1 MAKTTKKSKG
11 DSQPGLTELV
21 LHAGILERI
30 TDAFIALDKNDC
42 FTYVNRK
49 AGEIFQRKPEAL
61 TGRHIWTEF
70 ADSIGQPFQL
80 AYEKARKNQEY
91 VYLEEYYAPRD
102 RWFENHIYP
111 SPEGITVFFRDIT
124 DRRKTEEKLNKSNR
138 LYNFISQVNQ
148 LIVRTKVEETLFSDV
163 CGIAI
168 HNGKF
173 RLAWIGLLNKE
184 SGIVEPVV
192 FDGLEQGYLKE
203 IRKINIGL
211 SKSGKGPTGTAIR
224 RGETVVC
231 NDMATD
237 PRMEPWRK
245 EALARGFRSSIAV
258 PIRRSGEVIGAF
270 SLYAEETGFF
280 DAAEIALLEE
290 ATGDISF
297 ALDNFDREK
306 RNQEAERTVR
316 TSEEKLRRIFDA
328 TNDVLFM
335 LESDG
340 QDDFRFISVNR
351 RFTEVTGLPESSI
364 VGNSASAIIPP
375 ASWTVVKEKY
385 RQAIRENK
393 TLQWEET
400 SVYPNGTRTGIV
412 TVTPVRHEKEGL
424 YYLIG
429 SVQDITEIRQY
440 TQMLDK
446 ANERFNLIARAT
458 HDALWEMNLETGYL
472 WGNAAHQALYGRTME
487 DPVPQPKEWLS
498 RIHPADRESVQ
509 RQQEVNLRSA
519 ANTFITEYRFRNGQ
533 EEYRHIYDRC
543 YIIRNAE
550 GKPVRML
557 GSMMDVTTLK
567 QTEVALRRKGEQLQT
582 LGDNLP
588 GTMIYQRVR
597 EMDGRVHF
605 SYLSREVESLTG
617 KKAAEVVEH
626 PEIIYALILEEDKE
640 EFVLRENESFEKMSV
655 FNREVRVRDYRGN
668 IRWLNVR
675 SIPRKEPDG
684 RIIWDG
690 VLVDI
695 TEQKTAAEKISKE
708 RNLSDSLIDSL
719 PGIFYLYAKDGTF
732 LRWNTNFETVSGYTA
747 AEIAAIHPLDFYQ
760 GDEKELLRRKIE
772 NVFLTGEDTVEAGF
786 LQKSGNRVPY
796 FFTGRRIFYNE
807 QECLMGVG
815 IDVTERVKAQQ
826 EIREANKR
834 LRQLTTHLQ
843 TIREEER
850 KRIGREIHDELGQQ
864 LTAIKMDVAW
874 LDRRIPDS
882 ETAYKEKLK
891 SMISLLDSSHLSV
904 RKILNELRMGILEHQ
919 QLDEALKWYA
929 GQFTENSGIPLQFEC
944 PAPVHVT
951 DEAVASCLYR
961 AMQEALTNIIR
972 YARASEVRV
981 NLWKEE
987 NRVYL
992 RIADNGTGFD
1002 KEAIDNH
1009 SSFGILGMNER
1020 VYSLGGKLQLDTAP
1034 GNGTRILIEL
1044 PVEHN

>member
-1 MAKTTKKSKG
+1 
-11 DSQPGLTELV
+11 
-21 LHAGILERI
+21 
-30 TDAFIALDKNDC
+30 
-42 FTYVNRK
+42 
-49 AGEIFQRKPEAL
+49 
-61 TGRHIWTEF
+61 
-70 ADSIGQPFQL
+70 
-80 AYEKARKNQEY
+80 
-91 VYLEEYYAPRD
+91 
-102 RWFENHIYP
+102 
-111 SPEGITVFFRDIT
+111 
-124 DRRKTEEKLNKSNR
+124 
-138 LYNFISQVNQ
+138 
-148 LIVRTKVEETLFSDV
+148 
-163 CGIAI
+163 
-168 HNGKF
+168 
-173 RLAWIGLLNKE
+173 
-184 SGIVEPVV
+184 
-192 FDGLEQGYLKE
+192 
-203 IRKINIGL
+203 
-211 SKSGKGPTGTAIR
+211 
-224 RGETVVC
+224 
-231 NDMATD
+231 
-237 PRMEPWRK
+237 
-245 EALARGFRSSIAV
+245 
-258 PIRRSGEVIGAF
+258 
-270 SLYAEETGFF
+270 
-280 DAAEIALLEE
+280 
-290 ATGDISF
+290 
-297 ALDNFDREK
+297 
-306 RNQEAERTVR
+306 
-316 TSEEKLRRIFDA
+316 
-328 TNDVLFM
+328 
-335 LESDG
+335 
-340 QDDFRFISVNR
+340 
-351 RFTEVTGLPESSI
+351 
-364 VGNSASAIIPP
+364 
-375 ASWTVVKEKY
+375 
-385 RQAIRENK
+385 
-393 TLQWEET
+393 
-400 SVYPNGTRTGIV
+400 
-412 TVTPVRHEKEGL
+412 
-424 YYLIG
+424 
-429 SVQDITEIRQY
+429 
-440 TQMLDK
+440 
-446 ANERFNLIARAT
+446 
-458 HDALWEMNLETGYL
+458 MNLETGYL

-874 LDRRIPDS
+874 LNKKFHGSDEKADHRLKDLLVMLDETVKSVRRISSQLRP
-882 ETAYKEKLK
+882 
-891 SMISLLDSSHLSV
+891 SLLDDLGLTAAMEWQLGEFEK
-904 RKILNELRMGILEHQ
+904 RAGIKTSFSAPH
-919 QLDEALKWYA
+919 DEIPIPEASKTAL
-929 GQFTENSGIPLQFEC
+929 FRIF
-944 PAPVHVT
+944 
-951 DEAVASCLYR
+951 
-961 AMQEALTNIIR
+961 QESLTNVVR
-972 YARASEVRV
+972 HAAAKKVSVELKEVNKKLV
-981 NLWKEE
+981 MS
-987 NRVYL
+987 
-992 RIADNGTGFD
+992 IADNGKGFD
-1002 KEAIDNH
+1002 PLKVTEKKTL
-1009 SSFGILGMNER
+1009 GILGMKER
-1020 VYSLGGKLQLDTAP
+1020 SEMVGGTYEINSKP
-1034 GNGTRILIEL
+1034 GEGTSVIVSV
-1044 PVEHN
+1044 PVSNFVK